1 MSNSVG
7 EIAAI
12 FLNFRDNMKIYH
24 WQTHSYA
31 RHKASDKLVD
41 RMSDKMD
48 KFVEVMQGCRDE
60 RVVMP
65 AQNVHLDNQNDNTI
79 IELLKNFRRWLQ
91 AVLPRYLQQEETD
104 LFNIRDEIL
113 SDVNQ
118 ALYLFSL
125 R

>member
-65 AQNVHLDNQNDNTI
+65 AQNVHLDNQNDDTI